1 MAVANR
7 SVIINVT
14 PEQFYSVVADFEAYP
29 EFCNDVEAIEVL
41 SRDGDSARVLFTIR
55 VVKSIQYTLNL
66 VGRPHSELKW
76 TLHSSKW
83 FKHNNGGWDI
93 KDLGDGRIEA
103 SYGVD
108 VGVGVDRD
116 DQGLALGAQLEIF
129 GNLLLGDD
137 LHAGQL
143 HRLV

>member
-108 VGVGVDRD
+108 VGVGVFVPKAITRRIVELTFPAMLN
-116 DQGLALGAQLEIF
+116 QFKKRAEQLCPK
-129 GNLLLGDD
+129 
-137 LHAGQL
+137 
-143 HRLV
+143 

>member
-83 FKHNNGGWDI
+83 IKHNNGGWDI

-108 VGVGVDRD
+108 VGVGVFVPKAITRRIVELTFPAMLN
-116 DQGLALGAQLEIF
+116 QFKKRAEQLF
-129 GNLLLGDD
+129 PK
-137 LHAGQL
+137 
-143 HRLV
+143 

>member
-108 VGVGVDRD
+108 VGVGVFVPKAITRRIVELTFPAMLN
-116 DQGLALGAQLEIF
+116 QFKKRAEQLF
-129 GNLLLGDD
+129 PK
-137 LHAGQL
+137 
-143 HRLV
+143 